1 MTNPRSPSWLWLAV
15 AAAVLAAFGNVVG
28 LSAVDRVYGRETA
41 VLLPQAISQD
51 VVGLGVV
58 APGMVVLAVL
68 LLRGRARVEA
78 LLLGALA
85 FTLYNYA
92 IYTLAIHVG
101 PLFLLWTVVLG
112 LAAYALIS
120 GFAAVDPEQVRRR
133 GPGRSTVLAG
143 WLLVVL
149 GGLFTMLWLA
159 EVVPS
164 MLAGTVPRSAVEL
177 GLPANPVHVLDLS
190 FFLPAAVIGGVLLL
204 RDRPLGHVIGPAM
217 LVFLLLTCL
226 PILLTPVVSTV
237 RGEPAAWGVVGPVG
251 LVGVLCLV
259 ALVQLSRPRRRVP
272 VPSAAGDVR
281 H

>member
-120 GFAAVDPEQVRRR
+120 GIAAVDPSRCGGAVRA
-133 GPGRSTVLAG
+133 GPRCSPAG
-143 WLLVVL
+143 CSW
-149 GGLFTMLWLA
+149 
-159 EVVPS
+159 S
-164 MLAGTVPRSAVEL
+164 S
-177 GLPANPVHVLDLS
+177 
-190 FFLPAAVIGGVLLL
+190 
-204 RDRPLGHVIGPAM
+204 
-217 LVFLLLTCL
+217 
-226 PILLTPVVSTV
+226 
-237 RGEPAAWGVVGPVG
+237 
-251 LVGVLCLV
+251 
-259 ALVQLSRPRRRVP
+259 
-272 VPSAAGDVR
+272 
-281 H
+281 